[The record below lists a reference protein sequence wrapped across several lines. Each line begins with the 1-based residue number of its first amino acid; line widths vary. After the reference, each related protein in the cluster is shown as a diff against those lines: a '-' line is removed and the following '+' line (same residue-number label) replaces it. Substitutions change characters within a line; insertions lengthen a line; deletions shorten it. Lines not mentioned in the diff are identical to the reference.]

1 MIDPKTIQDIAI
13 SAAILTPIDSGLV
26 QVIKKT
32 LPEAAARFMPA
43 CSVAIG
49 VGLGLLVVG
58 ANITG
63 ALVGLIIGL
72 SATGLYELT
81 KTTIVGK

>member
-1 MIDPKTIQDIAI
+1 MIDPKTITDLAI

-26 QVIKKT
+26 QVIKT
-32 LPEAAARFMPA
+32 MAPEKVARFMPA

-58 ANITG
+58 ANVTG
-63 ALVGLIIGL
+63 AIVGTIIGL
-72 SATGLYELT
+72 SATGLYEIT
-81 KTTIVGK
+81 KTTIAGK